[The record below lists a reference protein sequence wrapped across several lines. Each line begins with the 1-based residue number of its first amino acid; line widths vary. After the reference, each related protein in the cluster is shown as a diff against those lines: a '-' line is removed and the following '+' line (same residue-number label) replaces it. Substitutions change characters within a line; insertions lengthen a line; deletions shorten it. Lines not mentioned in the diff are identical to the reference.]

1 MNQGVTWKA
10 LLASALI
17 PPAAL
22 WCAISGPF
30 RRLWWYACLAA
41 RVRRLYALPCNVVV
55 SGEVEVHG
63 TADIEVGDNC
73 FFYPG
78 LYFETQGAGRIRIGR
93 NVVLSRGVH
102 VVAFDRVE
110 IEDGAMVG
118 EYTSIRDANHR
129 RDPDSGR
136 PLRQAGYTA
145 DAIRIGPEVWI
156 GRGCAILPGVHIGE
170 GATIGANSVVTHDV
184 APRQVCVGAPARPL
198 PAHEVSY
205 VGG

>member
-1 MNQGVTWKA
+1 MTWKA

-41 RVRRLYALPCNVVV
+41 RVRRFCALPCSVVV
-55 SGEVEVHG
+55 LGEAEVHG
-63 TADIEVGDNC
+63 TADIEVGENC

-78 LYFETQGAGRIRIGR
+78 LYLETQGVGRIRIGR
-93 NVVLSRGVH
+93 DVVLSRGVH
-102 VVAFDRVE
+102 IVAFDRVE

-129 RDPDSGR
+129 RDPST
-136 PLRQAGYTA
+136 PLRQAGHEA
-145 DAIRIGPEVWI
+145 GAIRIGPDVWI
-156 GRGCAILPGVHIGE
+156 GRGCAILPGVHLGE
-170 GATIGANSVVTHDV
+170 GVTIGANSVVTRDV
-184 APRQVCVGAPARPL
+184 GPGQVCVGAPAKPL
-198 PAHEVSY
+198 PVREVSH
-205 VGG
+205 VGH